1 MRIEIY
7 LSKHLL
13 HVNNHQGLLGQSLGK
28 LELTLQNLKDYRLKC
43 NIEKLLLGKTEI
55 EYLSFLGDSE
65 WDQTGK

>member
-28 LELTLQNLKDYRLKC
+28 LELTLQNLKDNGLKC
-43 NIEKLLLGKTEI
+43 NIYKSFFGKYEM
-55 EYLSFLGDSE
+55 EYLGF
-65 WDQTGK
+65 